1 MDIIIISLT
10 AINLFLTYR
19 MLNYI
24 YNLDKL
30 RGPRGF
36 TGVQGPM
43 GMNGKDCSCQGNGN
57 VAVGHRAGPTGP
69 VGTQGYAGSR
79 SLYEET

>member
-24 YNLDKL
+24 YNLDRL
-30 RGPRGF
+30 RGPMGPRGY
-36 TGVQGPM
+36 TGPM
-43 GMNGKDCSCQGNGN
+43 GDRGRDGKNCNCHENSS
-57 VAVGHRAGPTGP
+57 VAVGYRAGPTGP
-69 VGTQGYAGSR
+69 RGYAGS
-79 SLYEET
+79 SSFYEET

>member
-24 YNLDKL
+24 YNLDRL
-30 RGPRGF
+30 RGPMGPP
-36 TGVQGPM
+36 GPM
-43 GMNGKDCSCQGNGN
+43 GPRGRDADDS
-57 VAVGHRAGPTGP
+57 VAVGYRAGPSGP
-69 VGTQGYAGSR
+69 VGTQGCSDRWGF
-79 SLYEET
+79 L

>member
-24 YNLDKL
+24 YNLDRL
-30 RGPRGF
+30 RGPMGPPGPVGPMGPRGRDVNANVAVGYSSGPSGPRGF
-36 TGVQGPM
+36 QGTEIHDGVP
-43 GMNGKDCSCQGNGN
+43 C
-57 VAVGHRAGPTGP
+57 
-69 VGTQGYAGSR
+69 
-79 SLYEET
+79 

>member
-24 YNLDKL
+24 YNLDRL
-30 RGPRGF
+30 RGPMGPP
-36 TGVQGPM
+36 GPVGPM
-43 GMNGKDCSCQGNGN
+43 GPRGRDVNDN
-57 VAVGHRAGPTGP
+57 VAVGYRAGPTGP
-69 VGTQGYAGSR
+69 KGYAGSR
-79 SLYEET
+79 GFYEET